1 MVVFQISKN
10 CEIFAFF
17 ANFLYLVAQKFRV
30 FLQTRLMHFSTKI
43 MLKMLKFRRKKML
56 RKMQNFRKTIFFF
69 DWKPKTS
76 SSLSRID
83 IFKQKNSNFYRY
95 LFFRLSNK
103 LVKACI
109 KRLKLLK
116 MFPVRLV
123 KNLTRL

>member
-1 MVVFQISKN
+1 MVIFQISKN

-17 ANFLYLVAQKFRV
+17 VKFLYLVAQKFRV

-83 IFKQKNSNFYRY
+83 IFKQKNSIFYRY